1 MEFWTRTS
9 ICDGFTPEFISSKYF
24 STNNFSLNSTLIKF
38 NNILLIDYFIIN
50 TSSNTCKNLNFFIQL
65 TGNQLQDT
73 HTKQGDLKMAKTK
86 EAKLGIQEQI
96 IESAGQIYN
105 YLSNKGE
112 VSINKMKK
120 DLSLNENFAEMGL
133 GWLSREDKLE
143 YTQKAKSVTV
153 KLR

>member
-1 MEFWTRTS
+1 MARVKE
-9 ICDGFTPEFISSKYF
+9 
-24 STNNFSLNSTLIKF
+24 
-38 NNILLIDYFIIN
+38 
-50 TSSNTCKNLNFFIQL
+50 SN
-65 TGNQLQDT
+65 
-73 HTKQGDLKMAKTK
+73 
-86 EAKLGIQEQI
+86 KLGIQEQI

-120 DLSLNENFAEMGL
+120 DFAEMGL

>member
-1 MEFWTRTS
+1 MAR
-9 ICDGFTPEFISSKYF
+9 
-24 STNNFSLNSTLIKF
+24 IKEE
-38 NNILLIDYFIIN
+38 
-50 TSSNTCKNLNFFIQL
+50 K
-65 TGNQLQDT
+65 
-73 HTKQGDLKMAKTK
+73 K
-86 EAKLGIQEQI
+86 GIQEQI

-112 VSINKMKK
+112 VSITKMRK
-120 DLSLNENFAEMGL
+120 DLSLNDNFTEMGL

>member
-1 MEFWTRTS
+1 
-9 ICDGFTPEFISSKYF
+9 
-24 STNNFSLNSTLIKF
+24 
-38 NNILLIDYFIIN
+38 
-50 TSSNTCKNLNFFIQL
+50 
-65 TGNQLQDT
+65 
-73 HTKQGDLKMAKTK
+73 MARVK
-86 EAKLGIQEQI
+86 EAKLSIHEQI

-105 YLSNKGE
+105 YLNAKGE

>member
-1 MEFWTRTS
+1 
-9 ICDGFTPEFISSKYF
+9 
-24 STNNFSLNSTLIKF
+24 
-38 NNILLIDYFIIN
+38 
-50 TSSNTCKNLNFFIQL
+50 
-65 TGNQLQDT
+65 
-73 HTKQGDLKMAKTK
+73 MARVK
-86 EAKLGIQEQI
+86 EEKKGIQEQI

-120 DLSLNENFAEMGL
+120 DLSLNENFTEMGL

>member
-1 MEFWTRTS
+1 MAS
-9 ICDGFTPEFISSKYF
+9 Y
-24 STNNFSLNSTLIKF
+24 
-38 NNILLIDYFIIN
+38 
-50 TSSNTCKNLNFFIQL
+50 TCKNLDFFIKL
-65 TGNQLQDT
+65 TRNQLQDT
-73 HTKQGDLKMAKTK
+73 YITQGDLKMAKTK
-86 EAKLGIQEQI
+86 EAKMGIQEQI

>member
-1 MEFWTRTS
+1 
-9 ICDGFTPEFISSKYF
+9 
-24 STNNFSLNSTLIKF
+24 
-38 NNILLIDYFIIN
+38 
-50 TSSNTCKNLNFFIQL
+50 
-65 TGNQLQDT
+65 
-73 HTKQGDLKMAKTK
+73 MAKTK

-105 YLSNKGE
+105 YLSNKGEVSINE

>member
-1 MEFWTRTS
+1 MARTS
-9 ICDGFTPEFISSKYF
+9 EV
-24 STNNFSLNSTLIKF
+24 
-38 NNILLIDYFIIN
+38 
-50 TSSNTCKNLNFFIQL
+50 
-65 TGNQLQDT
+65 
-73 HTKQGDLKMAKTK
+73 KM
-86 EAKLGIQEQI
+86 GIQEQI

-120 DLSLNENFAEMGL
+120 DLSLNENFTEMGL

>member
-1 MEFWTRTS
+1 
-9 ICDGFTPEFISSKYF
+9 
-24 STNNFSLNSTLIKF
+24 
-38 NNILLIDYFIIN
+38 
-50 TSSNTCKNLNFFIQL
+50 
-65 TGNQLQDT
+65 
-73 HTKQGDLKMAKTK
+73 MAKTK
-86 EAKLGIQEQI
+86 EFKMGIQEQI

-105 YLSNKGE
+105 YLNAKGE
-112 VSINKMKK
+112 VSITKMKK

>member
-1 MEFWTRTS
+1 MARVKE
-9 ICDGFTPEFISSKYF
+9 
-24 STNNFSLNSTLIKF
+24 
-38 NNILLIDYFIIN
+38 
-50 TSSNTCKNLNFFIQL
+50 SN
-65 TGNQLQDT
+65 
-73 HTKQGDLKMAKTK
+73 
-86 EAKLGIQEQI
+86 KLGIQEQI

-120 DLSLNENFAEMGL
+120 EIVEVKVMFNGSSYLSLNENFAEMGL

>member
-1 MEFWTRTS
+1 
-9 ICDGFTPEFISSKYF
+9 
-24 STNNFSLNSTLIKF
+24 
-38 NNILLIDYFIIN
+38 
-50 TSSNTCKNLNFFIQL
+50 
-65 TGNQLQDT
+65 
-73 HTKQGDLKMAKTK
+73 MAKTK
-86 EAKLGIQEQI
+86 DVKLGIQEQI

-112 VSINKMKK
+112 VSISKMKK
-120 DLSLNENFAEMGL
+120 DLSLNENFTEMGL

>member
-1 MEFWTRTS
+1 
-9 ICDGFTPEFISSKYF
+9 
-24 STNNFSLNSTLIKF
+24 
-38 NNILLIDYFIIN
+38 
-50 TSSNTCKNLNFFIQL
+50 
-65 TGNQLQDT
+65 
-73 HTKQGDLKMAKTK
+73 MAKIK
-86 EAKLGIQEQI
+86 EEKKGFHEQI

-120 DLSLNENFAEMGL
+120 DLSLGDNFAEMGL
-133 GWLSREDKLE
+133 GWLSREDKIE

>member
-1 MEFWTRTS
+1 
-9 ICDGFTPEFISSKYF
+9 
-24 STNNFSLNSTLIKF
+24 
-38 NNILLIDYFIIN
+38 
-50 TSSNTCKNLNFFIQL
+50 
-65 TGNQLQDT
+65 
-73 HTKQGDLKMAKTK
+73 MARTK
-86 EAKLGIQEQI
+86 EVKLGIQEQI
-96 IESAGQIYN
+96 IESAGTIYN

-120 DLSLNENFAEMGL
+120 DLSLNENFTEMGL

>member
-1 MEFWTRTS
+1 
-9 ICDGFTPEFISSKYF
+9 
-24 STNNFSLNSTLIKF
+24 
-38 NNILLIDYFIIN
+38 
-50 TSSNTCKNLNFFIQL
+50 
-65 TGNQLQDT
+65 
-73 HTKQGDLKMAKTK
+73 MAKATK
-86 EAKLGIQEQI
+86 EFKGIQEQI

-105 YLSNKGE
+105 YLNTKGE

-120 DLSLNENFAEMGL
+120 DLSLSENFAEMGL

>member
-1 MEFWTRTS
+1 MARVKE
-9 ICDGFTPEFISSKYF
+9 
-24 STNNFSLNSTLIKF
+24 
-38 NNILLIDYFIIN
+38 
-50 TSSNTCKNLNFFIQL
+50 SN
-65 TGNQLQDT
+65 
-73 HTKQGDLKMAKTK
+73 
-86 EAKLGIQEQI
+86 KLGIQEQI

-120 DLSLNENFAEMGL
+120 DLGLNENFAEMGL
-133 GWLSREDKLE
+133 GWISREDKLE

>member
-1 MEFWTRTS
+1 
-9 ICDGFTPEFISSKYF
+9 
-24 STNNFSLNSTLIKF
+24 
-38 NNILLIDYFIIN
+38 
-50 TSSNTCKNLNFFIQL
+50 
-65 TGNQLQDT
+65 
-73 HTKQGDLKMAKTK
+73 MAKVK
-86 EAKLGIQEQI
+86 EERKGIQEQI

-120 DLSLNENFAEMGL
+120 ELSLNEYFAEMGL